1 MAKKKPLDLSKVK
14 LENRRPTKSTAD
26 AIALFNGK
34 KRGEDVLIMPDNR
47 KERKFQ
53 HSKYVVTL
61 NDKFFNAIEGKG
73 KYVALAITTAI
84 VSYVVYW
91 MMNQ

>member
-1 MAKKKPLDLSKVK
+1 MAKKPSQPTPVIPKASKQ
-14 LENRRPTKSTAD
+14 TKD
-26 AIALFNGK
+26 AIAFFNGK
-34 KRGEDVLIMPDNR
+34 KSAVDLLEKEDGR
-47 KERKFQ
+47 KTRKFK
-53 HSKYVVTL
+53 HSGYTATL

-84 VSYVVYW
+84 VSYAIYW

>member
-1 MAKKKPLDLSKVK
+1 MATKPSNQKPKVPQASK
-14 LENRRPTKSTAD
+14 RTRDT
-26 AIALFNGK
+26 IAFFNGK
-34 KRGEDVLIMPDNR
+34 KSAVDLLEQEDGR
-47 KERKFQ
+47 KTRKFKPSQ
-53 HSKYVVTL
+53 YTETL

>member
-1 MAKKKPLDLSKVK
+1 MAKQPLNQAPIRK
-14 LENRRPTKSTAD
+14 RPTKKTAD
-26 AIALFNGK
+26 AIAFFKGNKSAVDLLESGDGRKKLKVSPTAGK
-34 KRGEDVLIMPDNR
+34 
-47 KERKFQ
+47 
-53 HSKYVVTL
+53 VTW

-84 VSYVVYW
+84 VSYVLYW